1 MFVDATWA
9 DCLDTRRST
18 TGFVGM
24 LNGGPVC
31 WKCQK
36 QPIVA
41 QSSCEAEFIAACKG
55 ANEISFIRDLLG
67 EWGLRQGTTRMYE
80 DNTAAKQLIALA
92 PLPWPTS
99 YKSYRVNLE
108 ILVYAGH

>member
-1 MFVDATWA
+1 MHNAGH
-9 DCLDTRRST
+9 CLDTRRST

-31 WKCQK
+31 WKSQK

-55 ANEISFIRDLLG
+55 ANEVCFLRDLLG
-67 EWGLRQGTTRMYE
+67 EWGY
-80 DNTAAKQLIALA
+80 DNTAAKQL
-92 PLPWPTS
+92 
-99 YKSYRVNLE
+99 
-108 ILVYAGH
+108 AGRR